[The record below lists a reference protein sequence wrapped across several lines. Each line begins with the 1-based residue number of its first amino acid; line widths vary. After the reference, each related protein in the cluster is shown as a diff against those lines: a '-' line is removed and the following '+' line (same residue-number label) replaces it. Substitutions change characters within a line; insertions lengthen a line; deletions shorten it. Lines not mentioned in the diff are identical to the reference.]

1 METPGSE
8 FSWRMLSP
16 DPTVTPG
23 AVVYSRPLT
32 GMERM
37 YALIERSMPGHNQP
51 FLGAH
56 ISTSSPTSSSSE
68 SVPGITLSTLQALAR
83 NSWIKTRY
91 QYPMVACK
99 LQLEDR
105 GPSSQTMYYQVEDPA
120 SVGRWADRTFKVI
133 VAEGGWTVLREK
145 LSVEFDLPSERDGDC
160 CFFYIIVDPS
170 QPASNTDPVQS
181 FDILLH
187 IHHALADGPGLKTVL
202 HSIFSSFSASEEFLW
217 GEEAKCGLMPAQVDI
232 ATDDELAGVQKD
244 VDDKAAMDM
253 MAGIVLVS
261 FDSAQHPTKLFFV
274 STN

>member
-1 METPGSE
+1 
-8 FSWRMLSP
+8 
-16 DPTVTPG
+16 
-23 AVVYSRPLT
+23 
-32 GMERM
+32 M

-56 ISTSSPTSSSSE
+56 ISISSPTSSSSE
-68 SVPGITLSTLQALAR
+68 SALGITLSTLQAFAL

-105 GPSSQTMYYQVEDPA
+105 GPGSQTMYYQVEDEA
-120 SVGRWADRTFKVI
+120 SVGRWADRTSTVI

-160 CFFYIIVDPS
+160 CFFYIIVDPT
-170 QPASNTDPVQS
+170 QLASDTDPVHS

-202 HSIFSSFSASEEFLW
+202 HSIISSFSASSSFGAFEEFQW
-217 GEEAKCGLMPAQVDI
+217 GEEAKRGLMPAQVDI
-232 ATDDELAGVQKD
+232 ITDEELAGVQKD
-244 VDDKAAMDM
+244 VDEKAVMDM

-261 FDSAQHPTKLFFV
+261 FDSAQHPTKPFF
-274 STN
+274 STQI